1 YTVDPIF
8 YGNSRPRNITKDDIS
23 MPYVRRV
30 RVNEVFPNREQAT
43 NQADYLSVLN
53 LAFYPAEKGPYN
65 FDVNAVPG
73 ISSGMAVDGSL
84 RDPASRWGG
93 VMRKIDNT
101 NFEASNVEYIEF
113 WVMDPFIGTDGQDGR
128 PKHSGGI
135 LYFNL
140 GDISED
146 ILRDGRKSFENGMPI
161 SAEVVD
167 VDTTQWGRVPKIQS
181 LVQTFDND
189 PATRRFQDIG
199 LNGLNDEDERTFYRD
214 YLMAVG
220 ALLGTTS
227 EAYQRIYADPA
238 QDDFCYFRSSS
249 RWDTVAYSAN
259 KIEERYKYFN
269 NPAGNSPS
277 SANNPED
284 YPTQQTNYPNTEDI
298 NGDNTLSE
306 AENYFQY
313 EVPLYPD
320 EMEVGKNYIVDIQ
333 RSHVTLANNEETD
346 VNWYH
351 FKVPIQTPTRTVG
364 QIQNFQSIRFIRM
377 FMREFSDPII
387 LRFAALDLVKSD
399 WRKYDQSLLED
410 DMHVSSNSGSTGF
423 DISVVN
429 IEENGSRTPV
439 RYVLPPGIERVTDPA
454 DQNNRRM
461 NEQSLS
467 LTVTNLQDGDA
478 RGIYKTTNY
487 DFRQFKKV
495 EMYVHME
502 KVNEYDREVDGDI
515 RLFVRV
521 GSDFQDNYYEY
532 EIPLSYTGWYE
543 SARELVWPDVNKV
556 EIDLEAMVAVKEH
569 RNQAIIDGV
578 PGVLQTVPYAELI
591 GKARYTVKGTPAI
604 NSVKSILIGIRNPQ
618 KQHAGDGDDGAPRS
632 VNVWVNELSLNEFS
646 KKSGVAFTARAQ
658 ANLGDLG
665 NISVGGSYSTANFG
679 SIEQKIAEL
688 PQENIGSYDVSVNL
702 ELGKFVPEKVGL
714 KLPVH
719 YDIS

>member
-1 YTVDPIF
+1 PISNTLYGFDFSYSNESRGLTKAVDALLPFQSSKMPASLNLYGEFAHFIPGHSKAITKEGITYIDDFEGAKSTINLKEAYSWQLASTPQKQLDLFPESADYFAESLASGFNRAKLAWYTVDPIF
-8 YGNSRPRNITKDDIS
+8 YGNNRPRNITKDDIS
-23 MPYVRRV
+23 LPYVRRV
-30 RVNEVFPNREQAT
+30 RVTEVFPNREQAT

-53 LAFYPAEKGPYN
+53 LAFYPSEKGPYN

-73 ISSGMAVDGSL
+73 ISSGMTTEGLL

-93 VMRKIDNT
+93 IMRKIDNT

-113 WVMDPFIGTDGQDGR
+113 WVMDPFIGMDGLDGR
-128 PKHSGGI
+128 PKHTGGT

-161 SAEVVD
+161 SATVVD

-189 PATRRFQDIG
+189 PATRPFQDIG
-199 LNGLNDEDERTFYRD
+199 LNGLNDEDERTFYRQ
-214 YLMAVG
+214 YLDSVRM
-220 ALLGTTS
+220 LLGTAS
-227 EAYQRIYADPA
+227 GAYQRIYDDPA
-238 QDDFCYFRSSS
+238 QDDYVYFRSST
-249 RWDTVAYSAN
+249 RWDTVAFSPN
-259 KIEERYKYFN
+259 KIEDRYKFFN

-298 NGDNTLSE
+298 NADNTLSE

-313 EVPLYPD
+313 EVPLHPD
-320 EMEVGKNYIVDIQ
+320 EMQVGRNYIVDIQ
-333 RSHVTLANNEETD
+333 RSHVVLANNEETD

-351 FKVPIQTPTRTVG
+351 FKIPIQSPTRTFG

-377 FMREFSDPII
+377 FLAKFSQPIV

-399 WRKYDQSLLED
+399 WRKYDQPLLEN
-410 DMHVSSNSGSTGF
+410 DMHVSAGAANTEF

-429 IEENGSRTPV
+429 IEENGNRTPV

-461 NEQSLS
+461 NEQALS
-467 LTVTNLQDGDA
+467 LTVTDLADGDA

-495 EMYVHME
+495 EMYVHLE
-502 KVNEYDREVDGDI
+502 KVNEYDREVDGDV

-521 GSDFQDNYYEY
+521 GADFQDNYYEY
-532 EIPLSYTGWYE
+532 EIPLSYT
-543 SARELVWPDVNKV
+543 
-556 EIDLEAMVAVKEH
+556 
-569 RNQAIIDGV
+569 
-578 PGVLQTVPYAELI
+578 
-591 GKARYTVKGTPAI
+591 
-604 NSVKSILIGIRNPQ
+604 
-618 KQHAGDGDDGAPRS
+618 
-632 VNVWVNELSLNEFS
+632 
-646 KKSGVAFTARAQ
+646 
-658 ANLGDLG
+658 
-665 NISVGGSYSTANFG
+665 
-679 SIEQKIAEL
+679 
-688 PQENIGSYDVSVNL
+688 
-702 ELGKFVPEKVGL
+702 
-714 KLPVH
+714 
-719 YDIS
+719 